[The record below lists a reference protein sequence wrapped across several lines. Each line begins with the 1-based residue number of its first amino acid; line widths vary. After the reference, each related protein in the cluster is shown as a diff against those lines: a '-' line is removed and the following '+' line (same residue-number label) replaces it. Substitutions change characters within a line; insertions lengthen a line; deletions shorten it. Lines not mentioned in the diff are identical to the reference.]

1 MKTSS
6 DLFPRPIACLEL
18 AASRNEK
25 RPAVTSQEIVE

>member
-6 DLFPRPIACLEL
+6 DLFARPIACLEL

-25 RPAVTSQEIVE
+25 RPALISHELVE